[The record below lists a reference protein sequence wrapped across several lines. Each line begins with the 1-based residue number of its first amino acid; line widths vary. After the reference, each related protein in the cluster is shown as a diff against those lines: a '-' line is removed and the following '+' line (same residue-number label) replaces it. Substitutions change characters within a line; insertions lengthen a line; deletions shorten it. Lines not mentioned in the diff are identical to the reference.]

1 MMEGQVPEEIK
12 TKRKDQVMELQQEIS
27 LAAGEALIGRELEV
41 FIEGRVA
48 DENAYVGRTYMDA
61 PGVDG
66 YIFVNTSLDLMSGMF
81 VRVKVTGALEYDL
94 IGELCDEQ
102 NEPAE

>member
-1 MMEGQVPEEIK
+1 MEDQVPEEIK
-12 TKRKDQVMELQQEIS
+12 AERRSQVMELQQDIS
-27 LAAGEALIGRELEV
+27 LEHGEDMVGRELEV

-66 YIFVNTSLDLMSGMF
+66 YIFVNTDLELMSGMF

-94 IGELCDEQ
+94 IGELCDE
-102 NEPAE
+102 NESAQ